1 VSDLR
6 QHRGGAGPRA
16 VPLIRSVPP
25 NPRPAIAVAPSVDE
39 GVAAAIDEGGGRNS
53 TPGEADGLVWTDA
66 RDPDALGRLLE
77 SSPARWIQLPFAG
90 IERFVA
96 AGVISS
102 DRTWTCAKGVY
113 GPATAEHALALM
125 LAAARQ
131 IHNYARLRRWTE
143 PGPGSPERR
152 LAGATVLIFGA
163 GGIGRILI
171 AMLRPLGASVIAM
184 NRSGSPVPGA
194 RRTVSTTELAEVIG
208 EADWV
213 VITAPLT
220 PATRGLF
227 GAEVLSKMRSD
238 AWLVNVA
245 RGGIVDTD
253 ALVDAL
259 RDGGMA
265 GAALD
270 VTDPE
275 PLPEGHPLWS
285 LDNALITPHVANTWD
300 MALPELRGLVRR
312 NVARFAA
319 GQPLEGVVDP
329 ATGY

>member
-1 VSDLR
+1 MD
-6 QHRGGAGPRA
+6 
-16 VPLIRSVPP
+16 
-25 NPRPAIAVAPSVDE
+25 
-39 GVAAAIDEGGGRNS
+39 
-53 TPGEADGLVWTDA
+53 
-66 RDPDALGRLLE
+66 
-77 SSPARWIQLPFAG
+77 
-90 IERFVA
+90 
-96 AGVISS
+96 AGVITPE
-102 DRTWTCAKGVY
+102 RTWTCAKGVY

-131 IHNYARLRRWTE
+131 IHLYARLRKWTE
-143 PGPGSPERR
+143 PGPGSLERR
-152 LAGATVLIFGA
+152 LSGATVMVFGA
-163 GGIGRILI
+163 GGIGRELM
-171 AMLRPLGASVIAM
+171 AMLGPLEASVIAV

-194 RRTVSTTELAEVIG
+194 HRSVPAAQLNDVIG
-208 EADWV
+208 QADWV

-220 PATRGLF
+220 AETRGLF
-227 GAEVLSKMRSD
+227 DTEMLSRMRPD

-253 ALVDAL
+253 ALVAAL
-259 RDGGMA
+259 TDGGIA

-285 LDNALITPHVANTWD
+285 LGNVLITPHVANTWD

-319 GQPLEGVVDP
+319 G
-329 ATGY
+329 